1 MAGFFWN
8 DDPNPRTDNAEL
20 MEAKVDQ
27 PWMSDW
33 TMTRMY
39 EEGYSYFPMD
49 YNLTW
54 TNAKNVWSAGTYA
67 FVNWAGHGSPTSS
80 HIYFGGAPAFVD
92 TSTCTYLNDNY
103 PAIIFADACSNAD
116 TDYTNLGQSMLQQ
129 GGVGFVGATKVALGS
144 PGWNDVS
151 DGSSQSMDYYF
162 TTYVTSGDY
171 TQGAA
176 HQLALTNMYTY
187 GLWSYNKY
195 ETFEWGALFGNPN
208 LGMGSAPSLTVTLP
222 NGAPE
227 ALDPGV
233 PTAFNVQIVDGTESY
248 VPGSGWLH
256 YRYDGITWHTSLL
269 VHDTGDIYLATLPPA
284 DCDDTPEFYI
294 SADGDGGATVFSPS
308 NAPGTVYT
316 AVVGAYITIVDDN
329 FETDQGWTTSDDGN
343 ATAGF
348 WQRGVPV
355 DDPSWDYAPAS
366 DSDGSGQCWLT
377 ENDNNPSYP
386 DPYNTDVDGGAVTL
400 TSYTIDMSGGNIT
413 INYDYYLN
421 LTRPEDD
428 NDVLLVE
435 IDSNNGAG
443 PWTQIARHNTNG
455 GRSWRSHTI
464 DQSDLDTAG
473 VSLTSTMKLRFTAND
488 ADTQSINEAGVD
500 ALSIT
505 GFSCSMLYGMG
516 DLNCDGS
523 INSLDVDPFVLA
535 ISSAPGFGDYYAAYP
550 DCNAMLADCNS
561 DGSVNSLDVDPF
573 VGLLTE

>member
-1 MAGFFWN
+1 MPPIYTGYDLAEQIRNFLRDKYPSGEWGIEDVLLVGHYDDVPMRRTAQDLGYGEPETDFYYAELSLSDADSWDDDVDRQWGEDTDSIDYYGEVKVGRIPWSGTTTVSNICQKSIAYEQNNDPGFKKNILLMAGFFWN

-103 PAIIFADACSNAD
+103 PAIIFADACSNGD

-129 GGVGFVGATKVALGS
+129 GGIGFVGATKVALGS

-187 GLWSYNKY
+187 GLWGYNKY
-195 ETFEWGALFGNPN
+195 ETFEWGVLLGNPN

-233 PTAFNVQIVDGTESY
+233 PTTFNVQIVDGTESY

-256 YRYDGITWHTSLL
+256 YRYDGITWHSSLL

-316 AVVGAYITIVDDN
+316 AVVGAYAIIVDDN

-355 DDPSWDYAPAS
+355 NDPSWDYAP
-366 DSDGSGQCWLT
+366 GLG
-377 ENDNNPSYP
+377 
-386 DPYNTDVDGGAVTL
+386 
-400 TSYTIDMSGGNIT
+400 
-413 INYDYYLN
+413 
-421 LTRPEDD
+421 
-428 NDVLLVE
+428 
-435 IDSNNGAG
+435 
-443 PWTQIARHNTNG
+443 
-455 GRSWRSHTI
+455 
-464 DQSDLDTAG
+464 
-473 VSLTSTMKLRFTAND
+473 LRWQRA
-488 ADTQSINEAGVD
+488 
-500 ALSIT
+500 
-505 GFSCSMLYGMG
+505 
-516 DLNCDGS
+516 
-523 INSLDVDPFVLA
+523 VLA
-535 ISSAPGFGDYYAAYP
+535 
-550 DCNAMLADCNS
+550 
-561 DGSVNSLDVDPF
+561 DG
-573 VGLLTE
+573 E